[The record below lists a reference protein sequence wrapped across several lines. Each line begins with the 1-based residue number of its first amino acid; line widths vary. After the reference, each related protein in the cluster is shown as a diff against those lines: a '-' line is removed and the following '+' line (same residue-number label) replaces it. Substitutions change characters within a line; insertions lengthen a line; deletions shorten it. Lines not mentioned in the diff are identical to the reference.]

1 MKIVLRVLF
10 IVALL
15 ALGVWLWTIAFPSPE
30 KIIRKDLTTLADHA
44 SFSATDNGILKIA
57 HAQNIADFF
66 NTNIVI
72 TIDVPGHDQQTMTG
86 RDQIT
91 QAAIVSRQQFT
102 SLDIKFPDIVI
113 TVAPDKTSAT
123 ADVTAE
129 VTISGNADKVVQEMK
144 FTFQKV
150 DGDWLISE
158 IKTVSPVS

>member
-30 KIIRKDLTTLADHA
+30 KIIRKDLVTLADHA
-44 SFSATDNGILKIA
+44 SFSATDHGILKMA

-66 NTNIVI
+66 ASNIVI

-91 QAAIVSRQQFT
+91 QAALVSRQQFT

-129 VTISGNADKVVQEMK
+129 VTVSGDHDKVVQEMK